1 MNLPAPEENYKDFFK
16 LPPPIEKVTIDSN
29 GKIKGQAT
37 DSKTKNEVTC
47 VIPGAFADWPPD
59 DVQPP
64 WSDVTYLRMFV
75 EPGKEIPQY
84 NYIAYNT
91 IRMYEGNLDKPEN
104 ENTSLWE
111 RIKGIIPYWRD
122 EFKINGV
129 MVDMGHAIP
138 PRLMQDIVKTAR
150 NNNEEFIFLSENF
163 AIEKKSV
170 EEGYNAV
177 VGYGW
182 SVWTKENGLKSYI
195 DHVVKQGV
203 PINYFGTGE
212 NHNTPRAAARSGH
225 IAYSKLCWFLSSVLP
240 MSIPFIHQGF
250 ELGEIY
256 PVNTGLDFTPD
267 EIKQYKTL
275 ALFDIGHLNWQNK
288 NNIIEFMKNLTD
300 FRIENYNVLS
310 NQESGFFTYLENDNI
325 KVITYKTSSNHGDI
339 LVIINPEN
347 ISQDFKF
354 TNPSSYFENVKSKF
368 EIEGLKLNISG
379 SVFSG
384 TAEPFTGGIYI
395 FG

>member
-1 MNLPAPEENYKDFFK
+1 L
-16 LPPPIEKVTIDSN
+16 
-29 GKIKGQAT
+29 
-37 DSKTKNEVTC
+37 
-47 VIPGAFADWPPD
+47 
-59 DVQPP
+59 
-64 WSDVTYLRMFV
+64 
-75 EPGKEIPQY
+75 
-84 NYIAYNT
+84 
-91 IRMYEGNLDKPEN
+91 
-104 ENTSLWE
+104 
-111 RIKGIIPYWRD
+111 
-122 EFKINGV
+122 
-129 MVDMGHAIP
+129 
-138 PRLMQDIVKTAR
+138 
-150 NNNEEFIFLSENF
+150 
-163 AIEKKSV
+163 
-170 EEGYNAV
+170 
-177 VGYGW
+177 
-182 SVWTKENGLKSYI
+182 
-195 DHVVKQGV
+195 
-203 PINYFGTGE
+203 
-212 NHNTPRAAARSGH
+212 
-225 IAYSKLCWFLSSVLP
+225 
-240 MSIPFIHQGF
+240 
-250 ELGEIY
+250 
-256 PVNTGLDFTPD
+256 NTGLDFTPD